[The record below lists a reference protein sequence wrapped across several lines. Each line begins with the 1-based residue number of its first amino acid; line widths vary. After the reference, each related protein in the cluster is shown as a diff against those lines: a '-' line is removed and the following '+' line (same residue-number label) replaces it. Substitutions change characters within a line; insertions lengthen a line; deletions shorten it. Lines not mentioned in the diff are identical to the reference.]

1 MDANKNYRDRLSTIS
16 ETSKTPFSE
25 QMNLE
30 FDERPYLIVDLRD
43 KDEFKVNHIV
53 SGNFFRFFYVQN
65 TIILSN
71 SSSLSSCYAF
81 TLFKQ

>member
-43 KDEFKVNHIV
+43 KDEFKDNHIV
-53 SGNFFRFFYVQN
+53 SGNFFFYVKN